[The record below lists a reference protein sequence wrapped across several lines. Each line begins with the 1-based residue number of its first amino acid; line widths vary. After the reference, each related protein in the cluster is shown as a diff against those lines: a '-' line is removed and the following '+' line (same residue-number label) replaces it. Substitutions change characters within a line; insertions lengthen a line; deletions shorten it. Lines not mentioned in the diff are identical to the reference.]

1 MLRLFY
7 NLFSKRCKKLTYPNQ
22 PGRGGGGQ
30 GEYLALYLVSN
41 SSKSHAKNVSGI
53 NILIFFKKWNWF
65 LQCQHFFTTKCYFF
79 LCVFCWNNEYFP
91 DNISPIW
98 VKKVCE
104 KNLYWLFFNNTFP
117 IGKISVNLFHYICG
131 IFIKILNFFQ

>member
-1 MLRLFY
+1 MELVFAVSALFHDQV
-7 NLFSKRCKKLTYPNQ
+7 L
-22 PGRGGGGQ
+22 
-30 GEYLALYLVSN
+30 
-41 SSKSHAKNVSGI
+41 
-53 NILIFFKKWNWF
+53 
-65 LQCQHFFTTKCYFF
+65 FF

-117 IGKISVNLFHYICG
+117 IAKISINLFHYICG
-131 IFIKILNFFQ
+131 IFIKILNFNDRLGIRWRDQKNHVTLTTFLGLFWKILYSTTLMQSFIGRAYKIPDLWRRWGCSGSKEL